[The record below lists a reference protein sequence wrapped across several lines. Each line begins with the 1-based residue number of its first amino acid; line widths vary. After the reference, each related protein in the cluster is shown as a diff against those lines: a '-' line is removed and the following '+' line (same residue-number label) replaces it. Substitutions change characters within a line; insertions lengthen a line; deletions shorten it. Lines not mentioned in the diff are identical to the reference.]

1 MEKLFATSNIA
12 NKVRNTRLPRTKP
25 LLPLFEIVSNSIH
38 SIEEAIK
45 AGHLKKGEGKITI
58 ICIRRGKVEA
68 LQKLPE
74 IDKYPIISFEISDN
88 GIGLNKENLI
98 SFIEADTDHKLDIG
112 GKGVGRFVCLKAFK
126 LLSLSS
132 QFLDEENEEK
142 TISFDFK
149 ATKEGFE
156 NFGEPNLNGRGLG
169 TTVQLSNYRENYQN
183 YLEKYLDFDL
193 HSIAREIIAH
203 FQLYFIRKQAPTII
217 VRNQNNV
224 QFDLTKLFTLEFK
237 SEVEYKEF
245 YIDDEKFTLYLTKSL
260 KVQSHKIHFC
270 AHNRSVKNEGLYS
283 LIVDLGKYSI
293 KDDEDNR
300 FYYQAYVVGDILDE
314 FVDTERI
321 GFNFPDGNDEDELDT
336 IALNLA
342 KLRRASINCIEEM
355 LQEYLS
361 EVRDNK
367 IESYRP
373 TINEELPQY
382 RSTLNHRREE
392 VLKLPPDLAK
402 EKLDIELY
410 KIDAKWRLEVKE
422 HKVELL
428 EEKKDVTN
436 HEEYVKKYE
445 KFLSEFND
453 IGKSD
458 LARYVVHRKTIIE
471 LLEVLIE
478 QNEDDKFENEDL
490 IHSVFF
496 PIRSNS
502 DEITADKQ
510 NLWLIDERLTYHS
523 FLASDKTFKS
533 VPEVSADQTQRS
545 DLLIYN
551 EAFAFSESK
560 NAPHNSF
567 TIVEFKKPMRND
579 YKDYDEDKNPIEQ
592 TEKYIDNL
600 LDGKVKN
607 KNGRTVE
614 VNEKTPFYIY
624 IVCDVTPTL
633 EKILK
638 RREFER
644 TPDGKGY
651 FKVKSKYYS
660 AYFEVLPFEK
670 VLDDARKRNR
680 ILFEKLNIE

>member
-38 SIEEAIK
+38 SIEESIK
-45 AGHLKKGEGKITI
+45 AGNLKREDGKITI
-58 ICIRRGKVEA
+58 LCIRNGKIEA
-68 LQKLPE
+68 LQELPE
-74 IDKYPIISFEISDN
+74 IDKYPINSFEISDN

-98 SFIEADTDHKLDIG
+98 SFVEADTDHKLDIG
-112 GKGVGRFVCLKAFK
+112 GKGVGRFVCLKAFRV
-126 LLSLSS
+126 LNVSS
-132 QFLDEENEEK
+132 QFLDEDKKKK

-156 NFGEPNLNGRGLG
+156 NFSEPKLNGRSLG
-169 TTVQLSNYRENYQN
+169 TTVKLTNYREEYQKN
-183 YLEKYLDFDL
+183 LEFDL

-203 FQLYFIRKQAPTII
+203 FQLYFIRKQVPTII
-217 VRNQNNV
+217 VKNQNNV
-224 QFDLTKLFTLEFK
+224 EFNLTKLFALEFK
-237 SEVEYKEF
+237 KEVEEKYFNIEE
-245 YIDDEKFTLYLTKSL
+245 EKFTIYLTKSL
-260 KVQSHKIHFC
+260 KIQSHKIHFS
-270 AHNRSVKNEGLYS
+270 AHNRSVINEGLYS
-283 LIVDLGKYSI
+283 LIIDLGKYSI
-293 KDDEDNR
+293 KDDEGNR
-300 FYYQAYVVGDILDE
+300 FFYQAYVVGNVLDE

-321 GFNFPDGNDEDELDT
+321 GFNFPDGNDEEDEESFDLS
-336 IALNLA
+336 LA
-342 KLRRASINCIEEM
+342 KLRRASVKCIEVI
-355 LQEYLS
+355 LQEYLT
-361 EVRDNK
+361 EVRNNK

-382 RSTLNHRREE
+382 RSTLNYRREQ
-392 VLKLPPDLAK
+392 VLKLPPDLPK
-402 EKLDIELY
+402 DKLDIELY

-422 HKVELL
+422 HKLELL

-436 HEEYVKKYE
+436 HYEYIKKYE
-445 KFLSEFND
+445 RFLSEFND

-471 LLEVLIE
+471 LLEGLIE
-478 QNEDDKFENEDL
+478 QNIEDKFENEDL

-496 PIRSNS
+496 PIRTSS

-533 VPEVSADQTQRS
+533 VSEITADQTQRS

-551 EAFAFSESK
+551 EAFAFSDSK

-600 LDGKVKN
+600 LDGK
-607 KNGRTVE
+607 T
-614 VNEKTPFYIY
+614 
-624 IVCDVTPTL
+624 
-633 EKILK
+633 KIK
-638 RREFER
+638 SSIIAREN
-644 TPDGKGY
+644 
-651 FKVKSKYYS
+651 S
-660 AYFEVLPFEK
+660 
-670 VLDDARKRNR
+670 
-680 ILFEKLNIE
+680 